1 MNISEILTWVVF
13 GISFLSGLVSVLI
26 PYLKTAKAKRNA
38 ECVVKAL
45 SGMEVIVNAIQP
57 LVIKAEQFRNF
68 SGAEKKEWVMT
79 QLRILALEKNII
91 VDEKT
96 VSDKVEEI
104 VETTNKVNVNVS
116 RETKVEQSNVVKNE
130 ITTVQS

>member
-13 GISFLSGLVSVLI
+13 GLSFLSGLVSILI
-26 PYLKTAKAKRNA
+26 PYLKTAKAKKNA

-45 SGMEVIVNAIQP
+45 TGMEVIINSIQP
-57 LVIKAEQFRNF
+57 LVIRAEQFRNF

-79 QLRILALEKNII
+79 QLRIIALEKNLI
-91 VDEKT
+91 VDEKL

-104 VETTNKVNVNVS
+104 VATTNKVNVS
-116 RETKVEQSNVVKNE
+116 IDKTVENSNVVKNE
-130 ITTVQS
+130 ITTVQG

>member
-13 GISFLSGLVSVLI
+13 GLSFLSGLVSILI
-26 PYLKTAKAKRNA
+26 PYLKTAKAKKNA

-45 SGMEVIVNAIQP
+45 TGMEVIINSIQP

-79 QLRILALEKNII
+79 QLRILALEKNLI
-91 VDEKT
+91 VDEKL

-104 VETTNKVNVNVS
+104 VATTNKVNVS
-116 RETKVEQSNVVKNE
+116 IDKTVENSNVVKNE
-130 ITTVQS
+130 ITTVQG

>member
-13 GISFLSGLVSVLI
+13 GLSFLSGLVSILI
-26 PYLKTAKAKRNA
+26 PYLKTAKAKKNA

-45 SGMEVIVNAIQP
+45 TGMEVIINSIQP

-79 QLRILALEKNII
+79 QLRILALEKNLI
-91 VDEKT
+91 VDEKL

-104 VETTNKVNVNVS
+104 VATTNKVNVS
-116 RETKVEQSNVVKNE
+116 IDKTVENSNVIKNE
-130 ITTVQS
+130 ITTVQG